1 MRACW
6 QPEEGVMDAVSGQGP
21 DEQNEDV
28 QARQLRYEWRL
39 RELMAVRK
47 NWYTTTK
54 LIPELRK
61 YGFEFDR
68 SSIYRLVR
76 ADRPPKMPIE
86 LILAL
91 CKILDCRFEDLVV
104 EIEPQPATEE
114 PARRGPR
121 PAVPDMPLLSSDFFD
136 AES

>member
-1 MRACW
+1 MN
-6 QPEEGVMDAVSGQGP
+6 AVSRQGP
-21 DEQNEDV
+21 DEQNDDV
-28 QARQLRYEWRL
+28 RARQPRYEWRL

-68 SSIYRLVR
+68 SSIYRLVSTE
-76 ADRPPKMPIE
+76 RPPKMPIE

-91 CKILDCRFEDLVV
+91 CKILDCRFEDLAV
-104 EIEPQPATEE
+104 ELEPEPAAEE
-114 PARRGPR
+114 PRRSGPR
-121 PAVPDMPLLSSDFFD
+121 PAVPDMPLLSADFFD

>member
-1 MRACW
+1 MSR
-6 QPEEGVMDAVSGQGP
+6 QGP
-21 DEQNEDV
+21 DEQNDDV
-28 QARQLRYEWRL
+28 QVRQPRYEWRL

-68 SSIYRLVR
+68 SSIYRLVSTE
-76 ADRPPKMPIE
+76 RPPKMPIE

-91 CKILDCRFEDLVV
+91 CKILDCRFEDLAV
-104 EIEPQPATEE
+104 EVEPQSATEE

-121 PAVPDMPLLSSDFFD
+121 PAVPDMPLLSADFFD

>member
-1 MRACW
+1 MN
-6 QPEEGVMDAVSGQGP
+6 AVSRPGP
-21 DEQNEDV
+21 DEQNDDV
-28 QARQLRYEWRL
+28 QARQPRYEWRL

-68 SSIYRLVR
+68 SSIYRLVSTE
-76 ADRPPKMPIE
+76 RPPKMPIE

-91 CKILDCRFEDLVV
+91 CKILDCRFEDLAV
-104 EIEPQPATEE
+104 EIEPHPAVEE
-114 PARRGPR
+114 PPRRGPR
-121 PAVPDMPLLSSDFFD
+121 PAVPDMPLLSADFFD

>member
-1 MRACW
+1 MN
-6 QPEEGVMDAVSGQGP
+6 AVSRPGP
-21 DEQNEDV
+21 DEQNDDV
-28 QARQLRYEWRL
+28 QARQPRYEWRL

-68 SSIYRLVR
+68 SSIYRLVSTE
-76 ADRPPKMPIE
+76 RPPKMPIE

-91 CKILDCRFEDLVV
+91 CKILDCRFEDLAV
-104 EIEPQPATEE
+104 EIEPESTAED

-121 PAVPDMPLLSSDFFD
+121 PTVPDMPLLSADFFD

>member
-1 MRACW
+1 MN
-6 QPEEGVMDAVSGQGP
+6 AVSRQGP
-21 DEQNEDV
+21 DEQNDDV
-28 QARQLRYEWRL
+28 QVRQPRYEWRL

-68 SSIYRLVR
+68 SSIYRLVSTE
-76 ADRPPKMPIE
+76 RPPKMPIE

-91 CKILDCRFEDLVV
+91 CKILDCRFEDLAVDRT
-104 EIEPQPATEE
+104 PGH
-114 PARRGPR
+114 ARGERARCLRQLWMR
-121 PAVPDMPLLSSDFFD
+121 PISGR
-136 AES
+136 

>member
-1 MRACW
+1 
-6 QPEEGVMDAVSGQGP
+6 MDAVSGQGP

-68 SSIYRLVR
+68 SSIYRLWRKSMAVTAGDLMTTPQWR
-76 ADRPPKMPIE
+76 STPPHPSAWPSE
-86 LILAL
+86 
-91 CKILDCRFEDLVV
+91 
-104 EIEPQPATEE
+104 
-114 PARRGPR
+114 G
-121 PAVPDMPLLSSDFFD
+121 
-136 AES
+136 

>member
-1 MRACW
+1 MN
-6 QPEEGVMDAVSGQGP
+6 AVSRPGP
-21 DEQNEDV
+21 DGQNDDV
-28 QARQLRYEWRL
+28 QARQPRYEWRL

-68 SSIYRLVR
+68 SSIYRLVSTE
-76 ADRPPKMPIE
+76 RPPKMPIE

-91 CKILDCRFEDLVV
+91 CKILGCRFDDLAV
-104 EIEPQPATEE
+104 EIEPQPAAEE
-114 PARRGPR
+114 PARRGSR
-121 PAVPDMPLLSSDFFD
+121 PAVPDMPLLSADFFD

>member
-1 MRACW
+1 MN
-6 QPEEGVMDAVSGQGP
+6 AVSRHGP
-21 DEQNEDV
+21 DEPNDDL
-28 QARQLRYEWRL
+28 QARQPRYEWRL

-68 SSIYRLVR
+68 SSIYRLVSTE
-76 ADRPPKMPIE
+76 RPPKMPIE

-91 CKILDCRFEDLVV
+91 CKILDCRFEDLAV
-104 EIEPQPATEE
+104 EIEPQPTAEE
-114 PARRGPR
+114 PPHRGPR
-121 PAVPDMPLLSSDFFD
+121 PPVPDMPLLSADFFD
-136 AES
+136 AET